1 VQCNPIFLWLI
12 AGWDYITPESCGTI
26 GSRPGPSSR
35 QAPLTSL
42 MPRQYG
48 HSNIPTELFRSF
60 VAISEHG
67 SFTKA
72 AEELNLTQPAISAQM
87 KRLQQILGGDLL
99 VKKGQGI
106 GLTELGSIVESYA
119 RRVLALNDQVIAIAG
134 RVPKGETLY
143 IGIQSI
149 FVRSVLSDLVRK
161 LPGANK
167 GGYRFISGNAI
178 SMAENLRSGYLDLVF
193 MLVQSNSRRGL
204 VADWPEKLVWVHAPH
219 FTVPADEPIPYLSRQ
234 AGYID
239 RKVQDQFDESNVPYR
254 IAFSAVDVWNLAAA
268 AEAGLGVLATLD
280 RVKTDLSRS
289 LIVAKDKILPKL
301 PELRAGVFFKEGFD
315 IDRNRTIVQ
324 AFVSAV
330 QPRSTNKRS

>member
-1 VQCNPIFLWLI
+1 VAPSVQARRTEP
-12 AGWDYITPESCGTI
+12 AKDHV
-26 GSRPGPSSR
+26 
-35 QAPLTSL
+35 ASL

-72 AEELNLTQPAISAQM
+72 AQELNLTQPAISAQM

-134 RVPKGETLY
+134 RVPKSETLY

-149 FVRSVLSDLVRK
+149 FVRSVLSDVVRK
-161 LPGANK
+161 LPGADK
-167 GGYRFISGNAI
+167 AGYRFISGNATYL
-178 SMAENLRSGYLDLVF
+178 AENLRSGYLDLVF
-193 MLVQSNSRRGL
+193 MLMQSDSRRGL
-204 VADWPEKLVWVHAPH
+204 VADWQEKLVWVHAPH
-219 FTVPADEPIPYLSRQ
+219 FAVPDDAPIPYVSRHE
-234 AGYID
+234 GYID
-239 RKVQDQFDESNVPYR
+239 RKVLDLFDESNVPYR
-254 IAFSAVDVWNLAAA
+254 IAFSAVDLWNLAAA
-268 AEAGLGVLATLD
+268 AEAGVGVLVTLD
-280 RVKTDLSRS
+280 RVKSQLSRS
-289 LIVAKDKILPKL
+289 LVVAKAKILPKL

-315 IDRNRTIVQ
+315 VGRNQAIVQ
-324 AFVSAV
+324 AFTSAV
-330 QPRSTNKRS
+330 RPRPDNKHS